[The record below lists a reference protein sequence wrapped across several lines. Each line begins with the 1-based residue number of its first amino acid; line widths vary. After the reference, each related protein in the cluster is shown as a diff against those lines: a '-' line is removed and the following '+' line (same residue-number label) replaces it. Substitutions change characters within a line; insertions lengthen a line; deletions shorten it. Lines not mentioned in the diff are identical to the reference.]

1 MIKTAE
7 EIRKMT
13 KITPSKKAMSILKKI
28 GNEIEK
34 CAKNGQHKAIHEEYR
49 TDDITIR
56 SVIAE
61 LQNLGYK
68 TSKMDISDPRENDG
82 YCVQLTIRW

>member
-1 MIKTAE
+1 MKTAE
-7 EIRKMT
+7 EIKKMT

-28 GNEIEK
+28 GNKIEK